1 MKCIIIYFIFGF
13 LVFVY
18 LFIYN
23 IIVWNLF
30 IIEFLDFLFI
40 CLLQHT

>member
-1 MKCIIIYFIFGF
+1 MKYMKCIIIYFNFGF
-13 LVFVY
+13 LVYVY

-30 IIEFLDFLFI
+30 IIEFLDF
-40 CLLQHT
+40 